1 MSATETKPIHD
12 VAVKSM
18 IDMAVESWRFSRLF
32 IRMMNKLDA
41 TDQARYASQLN
52 YFIEKVSDSL
62 QQLDM
67 QLVNIEGQLYD
78 PGIAA
83 SPINIADFEATDH
96 LLVDQMLEPI
106 IMSAEGLVRSGRIT
120 LRKAQLV

>member
-1 MSATETKPIHD
+1 
-12 VAVKSM
+12 
-18 IDMAVESWRFSRLF
+18 
-32 IRMMNKLDA
+32 
-41 TDQARYASQLN
+41 
-52 YFIEKVSDSL
+52 
-62 QQLDM
+62 M